1 MKFRF
6 ILYII
11 LSCLFLSASA
21 DNLTTAKQLYS
32 EGKYSEAL
40 PLFMEQYKKNPK
52 NGSINHWIGV
62 CLYYEE
68 RYSESEKYFKY
79 AETRK
84 VNDATYFLALA
95 NYKQF
100 KYSDANDYVD
110 EYTELMAKSKKTI
123 PNAFQANMQT
133 ITQASI
139 MLDHVENIAIIDS
152 LIVPKDK
159 FFKYFKISPESFS
172 LNDVEVLPAMEEECI
187 APVFM
192 PESQSRMLWSAK
204 DTTGYYNIYQTT
216 KLFDGSWDAPRVL
229 DENLVEEDGDMICPY
244 IKSDGT
250 SLYFASNS
258 DSSIGGYDIFT
269 SSKNLDDGSF
279 YKPQNLGMPYNSP
292 YDDYMFCID
301 EYTNVGWWA
310 TDRNLIP
317 DSLTIYIFVPS
328 DIRSNYSVE
337 NPNIEALS
345 HVNSIKDTWP
355 EGADYSSLID
365 EVRNISMERVV
376 VKKDFEFFVN
386 NNTVYTSL
394 DNFKNKECRAMAQ
407 KWQSQVKKLN
417 SVELKLADLRQQYAK
432 KASTTLGDTILKL
445 EAEQI
450 SLSEDIQQISNNI
463 RKILNK
469 K

>member
-1 MKFRF
+1 
-6 ILYII
+6 
-11 LSCLFLSASA
+11 
-21 DNLTTAKQLYS
+21 
-32 EGKYSEAL
+32 
-40 PLFMEQYKKNPK
+40 
-52 NGSINHWIGV
+52 
-62 CLYYEE
+62 
-68 RYSESEKYFKY
+68 
-79 AETRK
+79 
-84 VNDATYFLALA
+84 
-95 NYKQF
+95 
-100 KYSDANDYVD
+100 
-110 EYTELMAKSKKTI
+110 
-123 PNAFQANMQT
+123 
-133 ITQASI
+133 
-139 MLDHVENIAIIDS
+139 
-152 LIVPKDK
+152 
-159 FFKYFKISPESFS
+159 
-172 LNDVEVLPAMEEECI
+172 
-187 APVFM
+187 M
-192 PESQSRMLWSAK
+192 P
-204 DTTGYYNIYQTT
+204 
-216 KLFDGSWDAPRVL
+216 
-229 DENLVEEDGDMICPY
+229 
-244 IKSDGT
+244 
-250 SLYFASNS
+250 
-258 DSSIGGYDIFT
+258 IGGYDIFT

-337 NPNIEALS
+337 NPNLEALS

-394 DNFKNKECRAMAQ
+394 DDFKNKECRAMAQ

-432 KASTTLGDTILKL
+432 KASTSLGDTILKL

-463 RKILNK
+463 RKILSK